1 MFKDIT
7 IEEYYKYQYLKTK
20 IKKIKNYKNY
30 FLIDDISLCYP
41 ETLTVSDLQNY
52 NKLCGLEKEIP
63 KESVNKNINQLMA
76 LNMPYGGINL
86 SKYLSNIY
94 TKNQYR
100 NINNK
105 LVDLISYGVV
115 PMNKIGIYHCDIK
128 NTNMLVNKNNKVQLI
143 DWGLSFSLLINET
156 KEKKYKRAI
165 NNLLRRPL
173 QFNLPVSAIIYD
185 NSFMSSLKDFLENN
199 KTPTFFHLKTFV
211 TEYIINMKV
220 SGHMNYIKKIFLYL
234 FIDTLK
240 DYNIYEK
247 NPFEKYKD
255 LSHVS
260 EEKLFNISKNSKQTI
275 DIITYTFI
283 SNYITNILFKYTHN
297 NVFQLMDYTMDV
309 YLVNIDVYGVIV
321 CYVDI
326 FKKLIVKFKSLDK
339 NGLILYKK
347 LKTILLYYLFENS
360 TEPFNFNELTKL
372 LKDLNNYITFN
383 F

>member
-1 MFKDIT
+1 
-7 IEEYYKYQYLKTK
+7 
-20 IKKIKNYKNY
+20 
-30 FLIDDISLCYP
+30 
-41 ETLTVSDLQNY
+41 
-52 NKLCGLEKEIP
+52 
-63 KESVNKNINQLMA
+63 
-76 LNMPYGGINL
+76 
-86 SKYLSNIY
+86 
-94 TKNQYR
+94 
-100 NINNK
+100 
-105 LVDLISYGVV
+105 
-115 PMNKIGIYHCDIK
+115 
-128 NTNMLVNKNNKVQLI
+128 
-143 DWGLSFSLLINET
+143 
-156 KEKKYKRAI
+156 
-165 NNLLRRPL
+165 
-173 QFNLPVSAIIYD
+173 
-185 NSFMSSLKDFLENN
+185 
-199 KTPTFFHLKTFV
+199 
-211 TEYIINMKV
+211 
-220 SGHMNYIKKIFLYL
+220 MNYIKKIFLYL

-260 EEKLFNISKNSKQTI
+260 EEKLFNISENSKQTI
-275 DIITYTFI
+275 DIIAYTFI